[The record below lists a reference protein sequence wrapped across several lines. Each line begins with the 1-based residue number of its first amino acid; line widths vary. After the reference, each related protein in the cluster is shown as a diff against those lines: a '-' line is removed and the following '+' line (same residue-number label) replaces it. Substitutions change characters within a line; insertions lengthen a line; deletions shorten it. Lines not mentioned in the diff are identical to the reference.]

1 MKTVHKVASLSI
13 GVNILLFVFKLIMA
27 LYSGSVS
34 LLADAIHSSTDV
46 ISSIVLLIGI
56 RISGRK
62 SRQFPF
68 GLYKVENLISLGIA
82 FLIFLAGY
90 EIIREIFFENRGM
103 LLLHPVVAIAT
114 AAAAMLIT
122 FFYSFYVIKKGR
134 QENSPAIIA
143 DGKHIRIDAFVSLIV
158 AVGLT
163 GRLLHIHAEKITTLF
178 VAAFILKSGWDILK
192 ESLRVLLDASIDPK
206 TLEQLRKIITSY
218 PVITDIREIIG
229 RNSGSFTFIEG
240 NLVVK
245 TKDFT
250 HAHQIIEEITE
261 EVRRQIPHI
270 DRIVLHYEPGV
281 KLTFLIAAMLS
292 DGTRWLVS
300 EHFGEAPYI
309 GWVEIHLEENRILR
323 REVSTNPY
331 TDIEKGKG
339 IKVAEHLASRG
350 VDLVLT
356 RESFH
361 GKGPEYVFTSQ
372 DIKVLKISEES
383 INTDL
388 ISRIYQEK
396 TGRKLSKP

>member
-13 GVNILLFVFKLIMA
+13 GVNILLFVFKLAIA

-46 ISSIVLLIGI
+46 ISSIALLIGI

-90 EIIREIFFENRGM
+90 EIIREVFFENRGM
-103 LLLHPVVAIAT
+103 LLIRPATALAT
-114 AAAAMLIT
+114 AAASALIT
-122 FFYSFYVIKKGR
+122 YFYSFYVIKKGR

-143 DGKHIRIDAFVSLIV
+143 DGRHIRVDAFTSLVV
-158 AVGLT
+158 AIGLA
-163 GRLLHIHAEKITTLF
+163 GRLLNIAAEKGATLL

-206 TLEQLRKIITSY
+206 TLEQLREIITAH
-218 PVITDIREIIG
+218 PAITNIREIIG

-250 HAHQIIEEITE
+250 RAHQIVEEITE
-261 EVRRQIPHI
+261 EVRRRIPHI
-270 DRIVLHYEPGV
+270 DRIVLHYEPGT
-281 KLTFLIAAMLS
+281 KTTFLIAAMLS

-309 GWVEIHLEENRILR
+309 GWIEIHLEKNQILR
-323 REVSTNPY
+323 MEVSTNPY
-331 TDIEKGKG
+331 THIEKGKG
-339 IKVAEHLASRG
+339 IKVAEHLAGRG

-372 DIKVLKISEES
+372 DIRVLKISEES
-383 INTDL
+383 IDTDL
-388 ISRIYQEK
+388 ISKIYQEK
-396 TGRKLSKP
+396 TGRKLSKS

>member
-13 GVNILLFVFKLIMA
+13 GVNIFLFVFKLTMA
-27 LYSGSVS
+27 FFSGSVS

-90 EIIREIFFENRGM
+90 EIIREVFFENRGM
-103 LLLHPVVAIAT
+103 LLTRPVTAIAT

-158 AVGLT
+158 AIGLT

-178 VAAFILKSGWDILK
+178 VAAFILKSGWGILK

-218 PVITDIREIIG
+218 PAITDIREIIG

-245 TKDFT
+245 TKDFAR
-250 HAHQIIEEITE
+250 AHQIVEEITE
-261 EVRRQIPHI
+261 EICRQIPHI

-281 KLTFLIAAMLS
+281 KSTFLIAAMLS
-292 DGTRWLVS
+292 NGTSWRVS

-309 GWVEIHLEENRILR
+309 GWIEIRFEENRILR
-323 REVSTNPY
+323 MEVSTNPY

-356 RESFH
+356 REPFQ

-388 ISRIYQEK
+388 IARIYQEK
-396 TGRKLSKP
+396 TGRELSKP